1 MNPGSE
7 YKLWTDADL
16 EELAR
21 SKSPEAGRRKIKGVF
36 HGNFMEEMWDHEG
49 TCKKI
54 GGQS

>member
-1 MNPGSE
+1 MNPGCE

-21 SKSPEAGRRKIKGVF
+21 SKSPEAGRRKNKGVF